1 MLITV
6 SRRFGAGG
14 SEIAGRVAEALGWR
28 VVDDA
33 FIDQVAERAGLAPE
47 EVARHEE
54 RTPSFLD
61 RLSRATALAFPE
73 LFATPVTSV
82 EDFEEEK
89 LVKITRNLVAELAS
103 EGCIVLVGRAAAAV
117 LADRPDALH
126 VLLVAPRE
134 DRIRFTM
141 ERLNLDREAAEQ
153 TVDDFD
159 RNRERYHREYY
170 GWEWLDASNYD
181 LTLNTSRLGF
191 RGAAELIT
199 ARARSLGWGSGGS

>member
-14 SEIAGRVAEALGWR
+14 SEVAGRVAETLGWR
-28 VVDDA
+28 VVDNA
-33 FIDQVAERAGLAPE
+33 FIDQVAERAGLPPE
-47 EVARHEE
+47 EVARREE
-54 RTPSFLD
+54 RTPSFMD
-61 RLSRATALAFPE
+61 RLSRTTALAFPE

-82 EDFEEEK
+82 DDFEEAK

-103 EGCIVLVGRAAAAV
+103 EGRIVLVGRAAAAM
-117 LADRPDALH
+117 LADNPDAMH

-141 ERLNLDREAAEQ
+141 ERLNLDHDAAAQ
-153 TVDDFD
+153 AVDDID
-159 RNRERYHREYY
+159 LNRERYHREYY
-170 GWEWLDASNYD
+170 GREWLDASNYD

-199 ARARSLGWGSGGS
+199 ACARRLGG